1 MSKEIKSTEDALI
14 LRLGRMVM
22 ENVELEQR
30 VHQLTDE
37 YNEVARQL
45 RGQEK
50 RKDEDPER
58 QTLGEMSQMRKL
70 CDLLELENEHLNMY
84 AKAFDSFIKDKEL
97 YMPKGISCPY
107 LQEHPTVASTPCL
120 ECAWCLRVLE
130 GSGVVCRQILEKAKI
145 APSKPCPPQTGNS

>member
-14 LRLGRMVM
+14 LRLGRMVK

-30 VHQLTDE
+30 VHQLTDD
-37 YNEVARQL
+37 YNEVVRQL

-50 RKDEDPER
+50 RKDEAPTR
-58 QTLGEMSQMRKL
+58 QTLGEMSQMRYR
-70 CDLLELENEHLNMY
+70 CDQLELENEHLNMY

-107 LQEHPTVASTPCL
+107 MKGTPAVASTSCL
-120 ECAWCLRVLE
+120 ECSSCLRVLE
-130 GSGVVCRQILEKAKI
+130 GYGVVCGNILEDAKI
-145 APSKPCPPQTGNS
+145 GSAKPCPPQESNS